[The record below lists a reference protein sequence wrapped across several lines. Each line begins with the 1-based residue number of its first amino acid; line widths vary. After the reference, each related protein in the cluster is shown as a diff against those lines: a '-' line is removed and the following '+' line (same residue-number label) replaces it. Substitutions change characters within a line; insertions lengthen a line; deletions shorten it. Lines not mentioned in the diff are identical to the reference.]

1 MNNRV
6 ADMTQDELKAFVYQC
21 VDERLQ
27 RWKPSAQ
34 GKRSVQEILASIE
47 QHRWTRPT
55 DAPSLSE
62 MVIEERER
70 WRQGGDL

>member
-1 MNNRV
+1 MNQRV
-6 ADMTQDELKAFVYQC
+6 ADMTPDELKAFVYQC

-47 QHRWTRPT
+47 QHRWTQPT
-55 DAPSLSE
+55 GAPTPSE
-62 MVIEERER
+62 MVIEEREK
-70 WRQGGDL
+70 WRCGM